1 MSDFNILE
9 QSLKTGD
16 YSNLINLSLSDPL
29 ISRLGQILISETHKE
44 SFYDFN
50 ILLRQILLSRIA
62 NGSRNE
68 IIIHRQ
74 LWNVLSENNWARNCF
89 SKSEISNTNEIVLRA
104 VSWEPEWLQKYQ
116 TGSSDIFFDVYEG
129 ELVRKS
135 TDVRMDPALSIR
147 TRFPNYTSPGQAA
160 AVRSLMY
167 MPLGSTLVVN
177 LPTGSGKTLVAQ
189 TPIILDGPDS
199 GLTLVIV
206 PTTALAIDQARQI
219 RDIIKHNY
227 KDFSESDFS
236 YYSGMLEEKKKQIRQ
251 RIRAG
256 TQGILFTSPESVLG
270 GLSSSIWDACKKGT
284 LKYFVID
291 EAHIVSAWG
300 DGFRPDFQLLA
311 GFRNGL
317 LRQCGQNTFETLLLS
332 ATLSKNCISDLRDL
346 FGNPGPFQ
354 VSSAVHLRPEP
365 RYLSFKACSIDEK
378 NEKIEELLRFA
389 PRPLIFYL
397 NSPGEVEEWKRKLF
411 SFGSKRFACFH
422 GKTPN
427 DMRLKIINDW
437 MNDKYDIIIATS
449 AFGVGM
455 DKSNIK
461 TIIHGMVSDS
471 LDQFYQEVGRAGRDG
486 TTCASVCIF
495 SYEDVQTGQ
504 RKAIQKTIGSE
515 RAYERWNAMFNRARL
530 IEDGLIELDNA
541 ILLPDLR
548 QDSEENEQWNFRVL
562 TTMSRAGFLALDANP
577 PEIPIQEENEEETAY
592 EERCNKFWDQERKK
606 TVVKI
611 LNAEHTNDK
620 IFYQIFERV
629 QDRRLRERKQSYKSL
644 LEILQGDTEMKEGLS
659 KLYQNQRPSST
670 EAMVVVSKTC
680 RGCPSTPFHKA
691 TDYSIPFGTEIKRI
705 KQIDITKWN
714 NRFGHLGSNPLVS
727 YSKIDSGLN
736 KKIKKFIEI
745 LLRQFEI
752 CEIVSS
758 PELLDERWFNDLL
771 GTITRRRVIVRNFK
785 DQNIDL
791 MSSFPIPRVTILF
804 NWEDNDINDFR
815 FTNSQVNI
823 LVIPDDLDGALPGR
837 LLLDTEDNVIKLTD
851 FLRNSE

>member
-16 YSNLINLSLSDPL
+16 YSNLINLSISDPL
-29 ISRLGQILISETHKE
+29 ISRLAQILVNETYKE

-50 ILLRQILLSRIA
+50 ILLRQILLSRSA

-74 LWNVLSENNWARNCF
+74 LWYELSENNWARNCF
-89 SKSEISNTNEIVLRA
+89 SKSEISNTNEIVLRG
-104 VSWEPEWLQKYQ
+104 VPWEPEWLQKYQ
-116 TGSSDIFFDVYEG
+116 NGSSDIFFDVYEG
-129 ELVRKS
+129 EVVRKS
-135 TDVRMDPALSIR
+135 TDVRMDPGLSIR
-147 TRFPNYTSPGQAA
+147 TGFPCYTSPGQAA

-219 RDIIKHNY
+219 RDIIKYNY
-227 KDFSESDFS
+227 KDFSESDFA
-236 YYSGMLEEKKKQIRQ
+236 YYSGMSEEKKKQIRK

-256 TQGILFTSPESVLG
+256 TQGILFTSPESVMG

-495 SYEDVQTGQ
+495 SYEDIQTGR
-504 RKAIQKTIGSE
+504 RKMRGETIGSE
-515 RAYERWNAMFNRARL
+515 RAYQRWNAMLNRGKS
-530 IEDGLIELDNA
+530 INNGLIELDNS
-541 ILLPDLR
+541 ILLPDLKE
-548 QDSEENEQWNFRVL
+548 DSGQNEQWNFRVL
-562 TTMSRAGFLALDANP
+562 TMMSRAGFLSLDANP
-577 PEIPIQEENEEETAY
+577 PEMPIQEENEEETAY
-592 EERCNKFWDQERKK
+592 NERSSRFWDEERKK

-611 LNAEHTNDK
+611 LNADHTHDK
-620 IFYQIFERV
+620 KFYQIYERI
-629 QDRRLRERKQSYKSL
+629 QKLRLNQREQSYKSL
-644 LEILQGDTEMKEGLS
+644 REILQGDTEMKEGLS

-670 EAMVVVSKTC
+670 ETMVVVSKTC
-680 RGCPSTPFHKA
+680 RGCPSTPFHKI
-691 TDYSIPFGTEIKRI
+691 TDYSIPFGTEIKKI
-705 KQIDITKWN
+705 KQIDISKWN
-714 NRFGHLGSNPLVS
+714 NKFGHLGSNPLVP
-727 YSKIDSGLN
+727 YSRNDSNLN
-736 KKIKKFIEI
+736 EKIKKFINI
-745 LLRQFEI
+745 LLLQFEI

-758 PELLDERWFNDLL
+758 QELLDEGWFNDVL
-771 GTITRRRVIVRNFK
+771 GAITRRRVIVRNFK
-785 DQNIDL
+785 DQDTDL
-791 MSSFPIPRVTILF
+791 ISNFLLPRLTILL
-804 NWEDNDINDFR
+804 NWEGNDINDFR
-815 FTNSQVNI
+815 FSNSQVNI
-823 LVIPDDLDGALPGR
+823 LVIPDDLDGAVPGR
-837 LLLDTEDNVIKLTD
+837 LLLDTEQNVIKLTD
-851 FLRNSE
+851 FLRNFE